1 MYEVTIPNSV
11 TKIGASAFEGTPWYN
26 NQPDGVVYIGKVAYK
41 FKGEMA
47 SSIAINIKKGT
58 VSISPSAFQYCSGL
72 TSVTI
77 PNSVTEIGE
86 SAFYGCTGLT
96 SVTIPNSVTKIG
108 ESAFKRCTGLTSVT
122 FGNSGNSGN
131 SGTEIGSYAFFEC
144 QGLTS
149 VTIGNSVTEIGY
161 AAFEGCTGLYSI
173 TIPNSVTKIINS
185 AFKRCAGLTSV
196 TIGNSVTEIGYDAFN
211 GCTALTSV
219 TFNAANCKSPSDYD
233 QAFFK
238 ECPLT
243 SLVIGNDVKSIPD
256 YLASMLT
263 KLKMVTI
270 GNSVT
275 SIGDHAFE
283 GCTGLTSV
291 TINATNCKS
300 PSYEN
305 SFFRSCPLTSLV
317 IGNAV
322 KSIPNYLAKGQ
333 TKLKT
338 VTIPNSVT
346 KIWGSAFSDCIGLT
360 SITIPNSVTEI
371 GGWAFMGCTDLK
383 KIYSFNPEPPVIAED
398 TFSSYD
404 ACLFVPKGCVSKY
417 KEAEYWKNFKSI
429 KETYVENIDINGD
442 GIIDMGDVTS
452 LINMILDQ

>member
-96 SVTIPNSVTKIG
+96 SV
-108 ESAFKRCTGLTSVT
+108 
-122 FGNSGNSGN
+122 
-131 SGTEIGSYAFFEC
+131 
-144 QGLTS
+144 
-149 VTIGNSVTEIGY
+149 
-161 AAFEGCTGLYSI
+161 

-291 TINATNCKS
+291 TFNATNCKS

-360 SITIPNSVTEI
+360 SITIPNSVTEIGDSTFYGCTGLTSINIPNSVTEIGGWAFMGCTGLTSINIPNSVTEI